1 MNEELNIT
9 KSEALDGLFKEILK
23 ETDRAMY
30 SVYHT
35 LDKVR
40 DGYDCLAIQYN
51 KETGEKTKKM
61 FFEVIMTNDYYE
73 SLFIEKKKLDQL
85 KRLVND
91 RSDKIYYVNFTPRN
105 VVVFDLL
112 KLDAG
117 LLFVEHVNG
126 ETAYLDAT
134 DGTAFDYTVPT
145 EAMDEISP
153 DFEAFPKDE
162 PAPVKINYQEIREA
176 EAKKEAEV
184 KKAEIKEVKTAL
196 EVMVKPKTSQTEIE
210 IPADVQKRIKLDEN
224 GEITFSSS
232 AEFETYPRSIQWRYV
247 AENFLRKFLL
257 PSENKNEMIA
267 KYGNLEKAHL
277 FVRERERLRFL
288 SIYETKWMNEP
299 NKYEIK

>member
-35 LDKVR
+35 LDKSK

-61 FFEVIMTNDYYE
+61 FFEVVMTADYYE
-73 SLFIEKKKLDQL
+73 SLFIEKKKLDLL
-85 KRLVND
+85 KTLVND

-105 VVVFDLL
+105 AVIFDLL

-134 DGTAFDYTVPT
+134 DGTAFDYTVPM
-145 EAMDEISP
+145 EAVDEISP

-162 PAPVKINYQEIREA
+162 PAPVKINYQEIRET
-176 EAKKEAEV
+176 EAKKEAEAE
-184 KKAEIKEVKTAL
+184 KAEIKAL
-196 EVMVKPKTSQTEIE
+196 RQEIIE
-210 IPADVQKRIKLDEN
+210 IKPVSNQIELKISDEAKERIKLDDN

-232 AEFETYPRSIQWRYV
+232 AEFQTYPGSIQLRYV
-247 AENFLRKFLL
+247 HENFLRKFLL
-257 PSENKNEMIA
+257 PGENKNEMIA
-267 KYGNLEKAHL
+267 KYGTLEKAHL